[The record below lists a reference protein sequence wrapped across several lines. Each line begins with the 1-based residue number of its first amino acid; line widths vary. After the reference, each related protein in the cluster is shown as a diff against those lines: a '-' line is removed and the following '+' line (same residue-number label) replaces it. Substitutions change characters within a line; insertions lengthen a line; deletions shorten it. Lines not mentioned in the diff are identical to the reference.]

1 MNMTLEKFM
10 GLAITAVV
18 IMGLVFAGA
27 ATMIKDETTGATGY
41 KSNVESPVIPTSTSL
56 TP

>member
-27 ATMIKDETTGATGY
+27 ATMIKSETTGTTGY
-41 KSNVESPVIPTSTSL
+41 KSNVESPLIPTSASL